1 MIAGGQG
8 GSGGPPRRTMLDAQ
22 TDNLLEKICY
32 LCHWPYVY
40 GDNHQ
45 ILIDEKCSFCPA
57 VEGVQAMKEK
67 LKKQTLTF
75 TINLDQD
82 AINKAINKAILEGDR
97 RAQP

>member
-22 TDNLLEKICY
+22 ADELLEKICD

-40 GDNHQ
+40 RDDK

-67 LKKQTLTF
+67 LKTQTLTF
-75 TINLDQD
+75 NLNFDRE
-82 AINKAINKAILEGDR
+82 AVNEAFRKAYLERNR
-97 RAQP
+97 RV

>member
-8 GSGGPPRRTMLDAQ
+8 GSGGPPRRTLLDEQ
-22 TDNLLEKICY
+22 TDKLLENIGD
-32 LCHWPYVY
+32 LCHCPYV
-40 GDNHQ
+40 DRDDQ
-45 ILIDEKCSFCPA
+45 VLIDEKCSFCPA

-75 TINLDQD
+75 TVNLDRD
-82 AINKAINKAILEGDR
+82 AVIQAIDKAILEGDR

>member
-22 TDNLLEKICY
+22 TDELLEKICD

-40 GDNHQ
+40 RDDQ

-82 AINKAINKAILEGDR
+82 VINKAINKAILEGDR